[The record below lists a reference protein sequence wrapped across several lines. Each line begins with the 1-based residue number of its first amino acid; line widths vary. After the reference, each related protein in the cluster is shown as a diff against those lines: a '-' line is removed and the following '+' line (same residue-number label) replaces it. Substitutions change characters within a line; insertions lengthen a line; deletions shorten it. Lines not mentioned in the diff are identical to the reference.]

1 MRRVIPFVLLALL
14 TGCSGQDPAPST
26 PLDQGEDLDNHIN
39 TSNYTREPECDRCM
53 QPDPYNTD
61 CIKGMDCD
69 ECLIIRGNEGGVC
82 HPYGSPFH
90 GPGIC
95 ESGRC
100 TGATLDMGM
109 PDMDE
114 CAPCM
119 QVSSTNRDCAE
130 VIADC
135 KECLLSY
142 KNEGGVCSPYGGEP
156 GFPDVQGVCQ
166 RGRCIFDMPLDMGP
180 DCTCSTVDDCCDGCN
195 QINVGAACDDGLDC
209 TIDTTCQDDGT
220 CGGSTGS
227 PCDAQLEHPDCQ
239 AAMCDE
245 VAGCSTAPTREGLE
259 CSTPEPGTFDGIC
272 QAGVCV
278 GQQSCECSIEDGPCC
293 DGCHIQPA
301 GHVCDTAGI
310 AWECDPGCGGDVIA
324 NRISFL
330 CDGNSVEC
338 TDQRKGIEESRID
351 CGPSTQC
358 FADPN
363 GSSMPE
369 CKEMA
374 ECPM

>member
-1 MRRVIPFVLLALL
+1 MATDSSADEPDTRV
-14 TGCSGQDPAPST
+14 D
-26 PLDQGEDLDNHIN
+26 
-39 TSNYTREPECDRCM
+39 TSNHTREPECDRCM

-82 HPYGSPFH
+82 HPYGSPSH

-100 TGATLDMGM
+100 TGATLDMG
-109 PDMDE
+109 
-114 CAPCM
+114 
-119 QVSSTNRDCAE
+119 S
-130 VIADC
+130 
-135 KECLLSY
+135 
-142 KNEGGVCSPYGGEP
+142 
-156 GFPDVQGVCQ
+156 
-166 RGRCIFDMPLDMGP
+166 

-195 QINVGAACDDGLDC
+195 PIGADAACDDGLDC
-209 TIDTTCQDDGT
+209 TLDTTCQDDGT

-259 CSTPEPGTFDGIC
+259 CSTPGPGTFDGIC

-278 GQQSCECSIEDGPCC
+278 GQQQCECSVEDGPCC

-301 GHVCDTAGI
+301 GHVCDTAGATI
-310 AWECDPGCGGDVIA
+310 GCNGECGGEIVT
-324 NRISFL
+324 NRISFV
-330 CDGNSVEC
+330 CDGTTLDC
-338 TDQRKGIEESRID
+338 GTDPRLIEESRVP
-351 CGPSTQC
+351 CAATELCVQAAG
-358 FADPN
+358 
-363 GSSMPE
+363 GSGTKCEAATMCE
-369 CKEMA
+369 
-374 ECPM
+374 

>member
-1 MRRVIPFVLLALL
+1 MMATDSSADEPDTRV
-14 TGCSGQDPAPST
+14 D
-26 PLDQGEDLDNHIN
+26 
-39 TSNYTREPECDRCM
+39 TSNHTREPECDRCM

-100 TGATLDMGM
+100 TGATLDMG
-109 PDMDE
+109 
-114 CAPCM
+114 
-119 QVSSTNRDCAE
+119 S
-130 VIADC
+130 
-135 KECLLSY
+135 
-142 KNEGGVCSPYGGEP
+142 
-156 GFPDVQGVCQ
+156 
-166 RGRCIFDMPLDMGP
+166 

-195 QINVGAACDDGLDC
+195 PIDAGTACDDGLDC
-209 TIDTTCQDDGT
+209 TLDTTCQDDGT

-227 PCDAQLEHPDCQ
+227 PCNAQLEHPDCQ

-259 CSTPEPGTFDGIC
+259 CSTPGPGTFDGIC

-278 GQQSCECSIEDGPCC
+278 GQQSCECSTDDGPCC

-301 GHVCDTAGI
+301 GT
-310 AWECDPGCGGDVIA
+310 ECGTSESNGVSCNIGECGGEWTITQTKY
-324 NRISFL
+324 R
-330 CDGNSVEC
+330 CDGQSVEC
-338 TDQRKGIEESRID
+338 PTNNGQQITIDSGTCMADQSCRSASAMPCVPD
-351 CGPSTQC
+351 PS
-358 FADPN
+358 
-363 GSSMPE
+363 
-369 CKEMA
+369 
-374 ECPM
+374 CP